1 MISLKKYF
9 SREPDSETAYRRIIG
24 LFLQGIALHSVEGDK
39 AEFDQFRDDM
49 ERCSASLSPETTTSE
64 LLVVVGGSLQAMEDY
79 NQRTSKYVRRQST
92 ELQHIV
98 SMLTEAL
105 ITIGSSS
112 EQSVSRLQNI
122 EKSIES
128 TQAVEDIQILKL
140 RLKECLEAVHQE
152 AQRQKEDGQ
161 NALVT
166 MQQELDS
173 SRERMGSAP
182 IAPEIDAAT
191 GLPGKAEAERAIRR
205 ALVSPAHKFLVV
217 AVCSRYHAV
226 NTRFGYSVGDRVVA
240 ALAEHFRKG
249 LSARDQIYR
258 WQGPTL
264 VALLER
270 AERLDRV
277 RAEIR
282 NFADSRMDKTMEIG
296 QRTVMI
302 PISAA
307 WVVFPVEAPADV
319 LLKQIEVFT
328 AAQLPRD
335 SA

>member
-9 SREPDSETAYRRIIG
+9 SREPDVEDSYRRIIG
-24 LFLQGIALHSVEGDK
+24 LFLQGLALHSVEGDK

-49 ERCSASLSPETTTSE
+49 ERCSASLSPETTTDE
-64 LLVVVGGSLQAMEDY
+64 LLVVVGRSLRAMEDY

-140 RLKECLEAVHQE
+140 RLKECLEAVHEE
-152 AQRQKEDGQ
+152 AQRQKQDGQ
-161 NALVT
+161 NTLVT
-166 MQQELDS
+166 LRQELDT
-173 SRERMGSAP
+173 SRERISTVP
-182 IAPEIDAAT
+182 IAPVIDAAT
-191 GLPGKAEAERAIRR
+191 GLPGKEEAERAIRR
-205 ALVSPAHKFLVV
+205 ALGSPAHKFLVV
-217 AVCSRYHAV
+217 AVCSRVHAV
-226 NTRFGYSVGDRVVA
+226 NARFGYSVGDRVVA
-240 ALAEHFRKG
+240 ALAEHFRKS

-258 WQGPTL
+258 WHGPTL

-270 AERLDRV
+270 TERIDHI
-277 RAEIR
+277 RAEVR

-296 QRTVMI
+296 QRTVLI

-307 WVVFPVEAPADV
+307 WVVFPMEPPADV
-319 LLKQIEVFT
+319 FLKQIDLFT
-328 AAQLPRD
+328 TAQLPRE
-335 SA
+335 AA